1 MAVHECQARPF
12 GGLCSAGIPAG
23 SSGHAK
29 DAGRDAGAT
38 SPARS
43 GKDYKF
49 MRHLIGFGNDLHG
62 DDGFGIAVCQRMAEL
77 PLPDDVRVF
86 AAGTRGLD
94 ALALFEGCDEAIII
108 DASEPAGRPGH
119 LAFPDPETCAEDSSL
134 PGHGAGVGY
143 LLRALSALGTPPHL
157 RVIAA
162 EAAALT
168 PFHTELSPEMQGAV
182 EETVALLRGWLGVD
196 GV

>member
-1 MAVHECQARPF
+1 
-12 GGLCSAGIPAG
+12 
-23 SSGHAK
+23 
-29 DAGRDAGAT
+29 
-38 SPARS
+38 
-43 GKDYKF
+43 

-62 DDGFGIAVCQRMAEL
+62 DDGFGAAVCRRLAEL
-77 PLPDDVRVF
+77 PLPADVRVF

-94 ALALFEGCDEAIII
+94 ALALFEGCDEAIVV
-108 DASEPAGRPGH
+108 DAAEPAGQPGR
-119 LAFPDPETCAEDSSL
+119 LSFPAVETLAEDSSL

-157 RVIAA
+157 RVVAA

-168 PFHTELSPEMQGAV
+168 PFHPELSPEMQRAV
-182 EETVALLRGWLGVD
+182 EETVLLLRGWLGVE

>member
-1 MAVHECQARPF
+1 
-12 GGLCSAGIPAG
+12 
-23 SSGHAK
+23 
-29 DAGRDAGAT
+29 
-38 SPARS
+38 
-43 GKDYKF
+43 

-62 DDGFGIAVCQRMAEL
+62 DDGFGAAVCRRMAEL

-94 ALALFEGCDEAIII
+94 ALALFEGCDEAIVV
-108 DASEPAGRPGH
+108 DATEPAGQPGR
-119 LAFPDPETCAEDSSL
+119 LSFPAPESLAEDSSL

-168 PFHTELSPEMQGAV
+168 PFRPGLSAEMEQAV
-182 EETVALLRGWLGVD
+182 EAAVALLDGWLGAD
-196 GV
+196 RG

>member
-1 MAVHECQARPF
+1 
-12 GGLCSAGIPAG
+12 
-23 SSGHAK
+23 
-29 DAGRDAGAT
+29 
-38 SPARS
+38 
-43 GKDYKF
+43 

-62 DDGFGIAVCQRMAEL
+62 DDGFGAAVCRRLAEL

-94 ALALFEGCDEAIII
+94 ALALFEGCDEAIVV
-108 DASEPAGRPGH
+108 DASEPAGQPGR
-119 LAFPDPETCAEDSSL
+119 LSFPAVETLAEDSSL

-143 LLRALSALGTPPHL
+143 LLRALAALGPMPAL
-157 RVIAA
+157 RIVAA

-168 PFHTELSPEMQGAV
+168 PFHPELSPEMRRAV
-182 EETVALLRGWLGVD
+182 EETVLLLRGWLGVD